1 MSKLFKRFAPKNSTL
16 FEVKNQDI
24 TKVQI
29 VIFLTFVSNF
39 DKVFFFSQKTL
50 MRRKYNPIE

>member
-1 MSKLFKRFAPKNSTL
+1 MRKLFKRFAPKNSTL

-24 TKVQI
+24 TKTQI

-39 DKVFFFSQKTL
+39 DSLFFSQKTL

>member
-1 MSKLFKRFAPKNSTL
+1 MRKLFKRFAPKNSTL

-24 TKVQI
+24 TKIQI

-39 DKVFFFSQKTL
+39 DSLFFSQKTL

>member
-24 TKVQI
+24 TKVQR
-29 VIFLTFVSNF
+29 VIFLTFISNF
-39 DKVFFFSQKTL
+39 DKVFFFTENTNEK
-50 MRRKYNPIE
+50 KI